1 MSRAPDFNRL
11 ARLYRWM
18 EWLSFGPW
26 LALTRFTFLNRLT
39 GCQRAL
45 VLGDGDGRFT
55 ARLLGVNEAVVVD
68 AIDAS
73 AAMLRALECRA
84 GREAGRVQTRL
95 ADVREW
101 KAAEWQPETRQSDA
115 AYDLIA
121 THFFLDCLTTAE
133 VAALA
138 ARLRDVVAP
147 DALWVVSEFAVPD
160 GWRGALI
167 ARPVV
172 GSLYVAFGWLTG
184 LTVRALPDHASALGG
199 AGFHLV
205 ARRARLGGLLVSELW
220 CAGDGGLPQRIAPA
234 RAIAFENASGGIFW
248 E

>member
-18 EWLSFGPW
+18 EWFSFGPW
-26 LALTRFTFLNRLT
+26 LALTRFTFLDQLT
-39 GCQRAL
+39 GCRRAL

-55 ARLLGVNEAVVVD
+55 ARLLKANPAVLIDAVD
-68 AIDAS
+68 AS
-73 AAMLRALECRA
+73 SAMLRALHRRA
-84 GREAGRVQTRL
+84 GAEAGRVCTHL

-101 KAAEWQPETRQSDA
+101 KAAEWQPPAGESAT

-133 VAALA
+133 AAALA
-138 ARLRDVVAP
+138 ARLREVVAP
-147 DALWVVSEFAVPD
+147 SALWVVSEFADPG
-160 GWRGALI
+160 GWRGALL
-167 ARPVV
+167 ARPLVA
-172 GSLYVAFGWLTG
+172 SLYLAFGWLTG

-199 AGFHLV
+199 AGFHLL

-220 CAGDGGLPQRIAPA
+220 SAGPSPEDAGGGS
-234 RAIAFENASGGIFW
+234 ETGETG
-248 E
+248 